1 MTEQA
6 QPDGAAAAGTAAA
19 DAAGAEPQAPEARH
33 AAAEHLVQQYTLG
46 AMAVALVPVPLLD
59 LAALVAVQLKMLH
72 GLAGVYDIEFKA
84 DLGRSAVASLVG
96 SVLPT
101 SAAPTLAASL
111 GKLIPISGQIL
122 GGGTLVILNGAATF
136 ALGKVFIQHFA
147 AGGTFLTF
155 DPEVV
160 RDYFEQQ
167 FEAGKGVAAE
177 LRPKARRHAGK
188 ARGGDTAS
196 TEAATGAPADG
207 ASGTSAAGSPA
218 SE

>member
-1 MTEQA
+1 MTDQA
-6 QPDGAAAAGTAAA
+6 QPEGAADDGTTAAA
-19 DAAGAEPQAPEARH
+19 ESEPQAPEARH

-72 GLAGVYDIEFKA
+72 GLASVYDIEFKA

-111 GKLIPISGQIL
+111 GKLIPLSGQIL
-122 GGGTLVILNGAATF
+122 GGGALVILNGAATY

-167 FEAGKGVAAE
+167 FEAGKGVATG
-177 LRPKARRHAGK
+177 LKSKAQRNGGK
-188 ARGGDTAS
+188 ARGGEQAAAAASPGTA
-196 TEAATGAPADG
+196 AD
-207 ASGTSAAGSPA
+207 AAAGNAA
-218 SE
+218 SERPAGE